1 MKNRFISFTMAFVAM
16 VLASCHPVQ
25 DTQAAEQAVT
35 AFHRQLDAADFKGIY
50 AATHPD
56 FKKAATE
63 KEFVDILEAVHR
75 KLGDVQSSQRATW
88 NINSFNFQTNVQMT
102 YDTTFAQG
110 KAKESFNYRIE
121 DGKAVLRGYNINS
134 PTLITK

>member
-1 MKNRFISFTMAFVAM
+1 MQNRFVFLVVALVA
-16 VLASCHPVQ
+16 VLLIGCHPVKN
-25 DTQAAEQAVT
+25 TQAAEQAVT
-35 AFHRQLDAADFKGIY
+35 AFHQQLDTGDFKGIY
-50 AATHPD
+50 AATHAD

-75 KLGDVQSSQRATW
+75 KLGNIQSTQRATW
-88 NINSFNFQTNVQMT
+88 NINSYNFQTNVSMT
-102 YDTTFAQG
+102 YDTTFEQG